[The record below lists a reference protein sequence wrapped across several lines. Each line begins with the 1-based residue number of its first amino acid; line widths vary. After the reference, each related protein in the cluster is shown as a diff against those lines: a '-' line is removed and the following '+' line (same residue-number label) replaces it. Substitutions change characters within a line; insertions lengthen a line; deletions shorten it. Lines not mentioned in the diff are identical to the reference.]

1 MRIGLCRQEGQP
13 FFSLRWVGT
22 QDGRWQHGD
31 RPWGEGAVFP
41 QLRLCPPPT
50 CPLQAL
56 GWTPGPRVVWAPA
69 LHSGWVV
76 EAQAGDGKAGSLG
89 HPLPASGPQPRG
101 SLPQD
106 FSLWGM
112 CELLLPLPT
121 SRGCNIPGWLSQHL
135 VRSPHRKPLS
145 TMASVRTPMSSN
157 THTPAHQ
164 RVLFHVPSAGLKLM
178 LEPPSHQLSHLP
190 TCHGSPA
197 RPSCTCNLLLAPTS
211 SIPVLPS
218 CHHGPENCP
227 EPVTPLHNLRS
238 KVLGL

>member
-145 TMASVRTPMSSN
+145 TMASVRTPMSSEH
-157 THTPAHQ
+157 THSCPPESLVPCPQCGAQAHAGAAFTPA
-164 RVLFHVPSAGLKLM
+164 LPSAHLSRVPC
-178 LEPPSHQLSHLP
+178 PPVLYLQPAAGSHLLHP
-190 TCHGSPA
+190 SPA
-197 RPSCTCNLLLAPTS
+197 
-211 SIPVLPS
+211 
-218 CHHGPENCP
+218 
-227 EPVTPLHNLRS
+227 
-238 KVLGL
+238 